1 MIGVDKM
8 VKALI
13 TGGGGFI
20 GGHLTDKL
28 LQEGFEVVVFDISE
42 QLPYNLQ
49 HNKENKNFK
58 YISGDILNK
67 KALDQIITKDYDII
81 FNLASM
87 VGVKNY
93 VEDPLRTIDVT
104 IIGTRNVI
112 DLALKHE
119 IKILF
124 TSTSEVFGRNPK
136 VPWDE
141 DDDRV
146 LGSTRV
152 DRWVYSSSKALC
164 EHILFAVH
172 KKYGLPIVITR
183 YFNAYGPRQQP
194 ILVVPAMIKNVLMG
208 KNPVVFDNGE
218 QTRSFTFIEDSIE
231 GTFRAATTKEG
242 VGNAFNIGSQF
253 ERTMNELGNLIIKVA
268 GLEGKLSLEHKD
280 SSEVYSS
287 YEDIIRRIPGVEK
300 AKQLLDWKATITPEE
315 GIKRT
320 YEWYKAHP
328 EFLNI

>member
-1 MIGVDKM
+1 MA
-8 VKALI
+8 KALI

-20 GGHLTDKL
+20 GGHLADKL
-28 LQEGFEVVVFDISE
+28 IQENYEVTVLDISD
-42 QLPYNLQ
+42 QLPYNLTQ
-49 HNKENKNFK
+49 HKDNKNFK
-58 YISGDILNK
+58 YVKGDVLNK
-67 KALDQIITKDYDII
+67 QSLEQIITKDFDII

-93 VEDPLRTIDVT
+93 VENPLRTIDVT
-104 IIGTRNVI
+104 IVGTRNVI
-112 DLALKHE
+112 DVALKHE

-152 DRWVYSSSKALC
+152 DRWVYSSSKAVV

-194 ILVVPAMIKNVLMG
+194 ILVVPAMIKQVLLG

-218 QTRSFTFIEDSIE
+218 QTRSFTYIQDSIN
-231 GTFRAATTKEG
+231 GTFQAATNKAG
-242 VGNAFNIGSQF
+242 IGNAFNIGSQF

-268 GLEGKLSLEHKD
+268 GQEGKLTLDHKD
-280 SSEVYSS
+280 SKNVYSS
-287 YEDIIRRIPGVEK
+287 YEDIIRRIPGVKK
-300 AKQLLDWKATITPEE
+300 AKELLGWEAMITPEE
-315 GIKRT
+315 GIKRSF
-320 YEWYKAHP
+320 EWYKAHP

>member
-1 MIGVDKM
+1 MS
-8 VKALI
+8 KALI

-28 LQEGFEVVVFDISE
+28 LKEEYDVTVLDVSQTPS
-42 QLPYNLQ
+42 YNLA
-49 HNKENKNFK
+49 HHKDDKNFH
-58 YISGDILNK
+58 YISSDV
-67 KALDQIITKDYDII
+67 LDKSSLEEHITKDFDII
-81 FNLASM
+81 FHLASM
-87 VGVKNY
+87 VGVPNY

-104 IIGTRNVI
+104 IKGTRNII
-112 DLALKHE
+112 DIALKHE

-152 DRWVYSSSKALC
+152 DRWAYSSSKALC

-172 KKYGLPIVITR
+172 RKYGLPIVITR
-183 YFNAYGPRQQP
+183 YFNAYGPRQRP
-194 ILVVPAMIKNVLMG
+194 ILVVPAMVKNVLLG

-231 GTFRAATTKEG
+231 GTFQAATNPAG

-253 ERTMNELGNLIIKVA
+253 ERTMNELGELVIKAA
-268 GLEGKLSLEHKD
+268 GKEGELQLEHVD
-280 SSEVYSS
+280 SKKIYRS
-287 YEDIIRRIPGVEK
+287 YEDIIRRVPGVSK
-300 AKQLLDWKATITPEE
+300 AKERLNWQATTEPEQ
-315 GIKRT
+315 GIKIT